1 MMRRESDTDS
11 TDENDHDG
19 ALASDDEGI
28 RVSTPNPELSG
39 LDKQTKH
46 GDSTMDD
53 KGLSG

>member
-1 MMRRESDTDS
+1 MRRDSDTDS

-39 LDKQTKH
+39 LASLCNIKIWIA
-46 GDSTMDD
+46 
-53 KGLSG
+53 